1 VRTGKIYG
9 DLRATCDLPLDGN
22 IELVNMILMILL
34 RLNKSFIIWL
44 RRTFK
49 VSKSFFMARI

>member
-44 RRTFK
+44 KRSLM